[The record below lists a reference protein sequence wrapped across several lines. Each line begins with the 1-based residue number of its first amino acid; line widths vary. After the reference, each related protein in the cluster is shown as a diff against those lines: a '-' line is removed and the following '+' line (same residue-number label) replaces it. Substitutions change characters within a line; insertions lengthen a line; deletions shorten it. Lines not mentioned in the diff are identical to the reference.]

1 MSHILLVDDN
11 DLFREAI
18 QKLLTE
24 RGHTVTACKSGKQAD
39 DIQKRTSGIDLVIS
53 DIKIPDLDGRDLT
66 RKIRSRSKVPVI
78 LITGFGEIAETLDA
92 FEIGANAFLAKPF
105 QSRDLF
111 ETIDNCFAVK
121 GESLLEPTSY
131 CRLSIE
137 DFANGRQIKFPI
149 HVRLT
154 DDKYVRI
161 AHNGEDISPDR
172 IQFLRQKG
180 VHFLYLKVQDFRKYV
195 GQQIEAP
202 AVNRLDTATR
212 VTKLELLKHCAET
225 LDREVRVGGLDEE
238 EYQAAK
244 AFVEATVDVMCDS
257 ITAVELLET
266 LRTHTD
272 HLLSHSLGVSL
283 YSVMMAQELNWNLPQ
298 NRYKVALGG
307 LLHDIGEK
315 EIAQDML
322 KRSRK
327 EWSLSDVRH
336 YESHPLRGLAIL
348 DSMTGIPNEVKEMVK
363 QHHEH
368 SLPRGVPTGV
378 KKSSI
383 HPMAKL
389 ITVADEFC
397 YRVLRNSY
405 AEPMTPIEA
414 LQEMKIE
421 CADVLE
427 KSYIDA
433 LVALFK
439 EIPAASVR

>member
-1 MSHILLVDDN
+1 MANILLVDDN

-18 QKLLTE
+18 QKLLSE
-24 RGHTVTACKSGKQAD
+24 KGHTVTASRSGKLAD
-39 DIQKRTSGIDLVIS
+39 EIQKKNSAIDLVIC
-53 DIKIPDLDGRDLT
+53 DIRIPDLDGRDLT
-66 RKIRSRSKVPVI
+66 RRIRSRSKVPVI
-78 LITGFGEIAETLDA
+78 LITGFGEITETLDA

-105 QSRDLF
+105 QSKDLF
-111 ETIDNCFAVK
+111 ETIDNCLAK
-121 GESLLEPTSY
+121 GEALTEPASY

-137 DFANGRQIKFPI
+137 DFSNGRQIQYPI
-149 HVRLT
+149 FVRLS
-154 DDKYVRI
+154 DDKFVRI
-161 AHNGEDISPDR
+161 AHNGEDISGER
-172 IQFLRQKG
+172 IQFLRGKG
-180 VHFLYLKVQDFRKYV
+180 VNFLYLKTPDFRQYV
-195 GQQIEAP
+195 GQQFDAP
-202 AVNRLDTATR
+202 AGNRLDSVTR
-212 VTKLELLKHCAET
+212 VKKLELLKHCAET
-225 LDREVRVGGLDEE
+225 LDTEVRVGGLDEE

-244 AFVEATVDVMCDS
+244 AFVEATIDVLSDNV
-257 ITAVELLET
+257 TAVDLLET

-272 HLLSHSLGVSL
+272 HLLRHSLGVSL
-283 YSVMMAQELNWNLPQ
+283 YSVMMAQELRWNLPQ

-315 EIAQDML
+315 EISPEML
-322 KRSRK
+322 KRTRK

-348 DSMTGIPNEVKEMVK
+348 ESLSGIPPEVREIVK

-383 HPMAKL
+383 HPMSKL

-397 YRVLRNSY
+397 YRVLPNNDSQ
-405 AEPMTPIEA
+405 PMTPVEA

-421 CADVLE
+421 GADALD
-427 KSYIDA
+427 KSFVDA

-439 EIPAASVR
+439 DAPASIR